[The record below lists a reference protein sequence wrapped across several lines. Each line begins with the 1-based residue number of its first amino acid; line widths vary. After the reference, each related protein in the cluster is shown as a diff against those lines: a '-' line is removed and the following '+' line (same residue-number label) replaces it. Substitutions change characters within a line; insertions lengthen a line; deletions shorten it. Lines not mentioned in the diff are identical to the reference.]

1 MSQEHQ
7 MKISNIKPFG
17 PLIMKVELSTN
28 ILEKMVDITDK
39 ILLSNDKVH
48 WGNHLAGK
56 IDNEYLIPNNILREE
71 NLYNF
76 FSDLVSRYVISCSQ
90 HKKFN
95 KQIKLDVN
103 IPEGQTWIVSQYE
116 NEYNPVHNHT
126 DGGVNSLK
134 GDFSVSMVMYLKVP
148 KFKKRHIKGKT
159 DKSDVT
165 SITFKDEDGS
175 IAFINNSTAS
185 PLEVG
190 ALTFK
195 PEVGDLYIFPANLFH
210 TVYPFIGEGERRS
223 VSLNA
228 RHNFVTV
235 EENQS
240 IQKEIKLPKLRR
252 NINE

>member
-56 IDNEYLIPNNILREE
+56 IDNEYLISNNILREE

-76 FSDLVSRYVISCSQ
+76 FSDLVSRYIISCSQ

-95 KQIKLDVN
+95 EQIVFY
-103 IPEGQTWIVSQYE
+103 IVVPKIAK
-116 NEYNPVHNHT
+116 NRAVRT
-126 DGGVNSLK
+126 
-134 GDFSVSMVMYLKVP
+134 VSMVMYLKVP
-148 KFKKRHIKGKT
+148 KFKKRHIRGKT
-159 DKSDVT
+159 
-165 SITFKDEDGS
+165 KDEDGS

-185 PLEVG
+185 SLEVG

-195 PEVGDLYIFPANLFH
+195 PEVGDLYIFPASLFH

-240 IQKEIKLPKLRR
+240 IQKEIKLPKLEYKLRR
-252 NINE
+252 NTNE